1 MSLMRRHQQAVQ
13 NGMVVEQ
20 QPRKAT
26 GVIAVVP
33 TGFMAE
39 RQLLTQLTSALRE
52 DFARLSALQSV
63 ERKQDLKR
71 DELIPK
77 YAPYVERLK
86 REGQQHE
93 LLGWYLV
100 WLFDAGEI
108 EHGMAH
114 ALWCIDNGVTLP
126 EKFRRDVPTYVA
138 DAVADWAKP
147 LVAAGQSVSPYL
159 SDLVHVADGLCRQ
172 WDIPDAVSAN
182 LLKLHGDAC
191 AASERWEL
199 AVEAYEAAFELG
211 ASVKT
216 VLDKARKQ
224 LAKAAQ

>member
-20 QPRKAT
+20 QPKKAT

-77 YAPYVERLK
+77 YAPYVQRLK

-100 WLFDAGEI
+100 WLLDAGEMEEGL
-108 EHGMAH
+108 EHG
-114 ALWCIDNGVTLP
+114 LWCIAHNVPLP
-126 EKFRRDVPTYVA
+126 ERFNRTVPTLMA
-138 DAVADWAKP
+138 DAVADWAEP
-147 LVAAGQSVSPYL
+147 LVACGESVEPYL
-159 SDLVHVADGLCRQ
+159 GLCVHAADGLCGQ
-172 WDIPDAVSAN
+172 WDIPDKLSAR

-191 AASERWEL
+191 AVSERWEL

-216 VLDKARKQ
+216 VLDKARRQ